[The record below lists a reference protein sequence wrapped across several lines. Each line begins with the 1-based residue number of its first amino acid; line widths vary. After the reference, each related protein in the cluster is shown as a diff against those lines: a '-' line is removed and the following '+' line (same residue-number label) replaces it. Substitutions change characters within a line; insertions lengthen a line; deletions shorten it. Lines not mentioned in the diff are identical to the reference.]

1 MKKLFKIILIA
12 LCMPM
17 SMVWAQEKEEED
29 IFQMPLEKLIQ
40 LEFTVASSKGQN
52 VFNSASTVTVI
63 DHEMLHRYNFLNVAE
78 MLRNVVGMDIYQTNN
93 EDNIPTSRGILQNF
107 YANKVLVMINN
118 VPTYQPIYG
127 NTNLDRIDVNDI
139 ERIEVL
145 RGPASVLYGSNAY
158 VGVVNIVLR
167 KVNDDEVNARFGTGY
182 PRFGTAGA
190 NVSMQKKDFSLF
202 VSGNSNYEQR
212 KPYEIMGKRQDL
224 SYDDSVY
231 YMREATKSYTFNAVA
246 QYKSVSFLINNYD
259 YQHNF
264 LGVSPSFKTGGSKPM
279 SDRGLLMSLKYD
291 KNFSEKLHFTIDGS
305 YDYFKRDFAANADA
319 SVALVL
325 EAERYFGR
333 TKLNYKLNDMFDFEV
348 GLDAE
353 QRVGINHVEMDML
366 KDTIRRVNMKDVEN
380 ITEISAF
387 AQMSMKYKIINVLGG
402 LRYTYNSFAGNN
414 ISSRITAVAA
424 INETNS
430 VKLIFGQS
438 FRAPTM
444 LELYFNHTSVVGN
457 KDLKPELN
465 TSLELAY
472 VVGSGNFYVQAL
484 GYYSIYEN
492 LIQRYTP
499 LSGPP
504 SLYQNLGSFDGY
516 GFEFEAKYQNF
527 KVIDGFLSYNYM
539 AAADKKAN
547 GDSNADAEI
556 NYRHVPKH
564 TLRAGVN
571 KNIGNFFVSSNV
583 YAVSKVMGNPKLMRE
598 IDPQFMMDIHC
609 GFRQILSNSA
619 TLLHSL
625 SLKNATGAEM
635 LIPEY
640 VRQTDNINA
649 QATTGFG
656 RRLIYTLQIDF

>member
-246 QYKSVSFLINNYD
+246 QYKSVSFLID
-259 YQHNF
+259 F
-264 LGVSPSFKTGGSKPM
+264 L
-279 SDRGLLMSLKYD
+279 RKY
-291 KNFSEKLHFTIDGS
+291 
-305 YDYFKRDFAANADA
+305 
-319 SVALVL
+319 
-325 EAERYFGR
+325 
-333 TKLNYKLNDMFDFEV
+333 
-348 GLDAE
+348 
-353 QRVGINHVEMDML
+353 
-366 KDTIRRVNMKDVEN
+366 
-380 ITEISAF
+380 
-387 AQMSMKYKIINVLGG
+387 
-402 LRYTYNSFAGNN
+402 
-414 ISSRITAVAA
+414 
-424 INETNS
+424 
-430 VKLIFGQS
+430 
-438 FRAPTM
+438 
-444 LELYFNHTSVVGN
+444 
-457 KDLKPELN
+457 
-465 TSLELAY
+465 
-472 VVGSGNFYVQAL
+472 
-484 GYYSIYEN
+484 
-492 LIQRYTP
+492 
-499 LSGPP
+499 
-504 SLYQNLGSFDGY
+504 
-516 GFEFEAKYQNF
+516 
-527 KVIDGFLSYNYM
+527 
-539 AAADKKAN
+539 
-547 GDSNADAEI
+547 
-556 NYRHVPKH
+556 
-564 TLRAGVN
+564 
-571 KNIGNFFVSSNV
+571 
-583 YAVSKVMGNPKLMRE
+583 
-598 IDPQFMMDIHC
+598 
-609 GFRQILSNSA
+609 
-619 TLLHSL
+619 
-625 SLKNATGAEM
+625 
-635 LIPEY
+635 
-640 VRQTDNINA
+640 
-649 QATTGFG
+649 
-656 RRLIYTLQIDF
+656 